1 MAILTCFTER
11 LALPELTRVLRVM
24 GKLDQLQISLED
36 TLALKLAE
44 VSIKGVIIRK
54 GYLPQRQGTNIY
66 LINKTGFYEN

>member
-24 GKLDQLQISLED
+24 GKLDQLQISLKD

-66 LINKTGFYEN
+66 LINKKGFYEN